1 MVVKKKAKMGE
12 MRYRSTGFIVYD
24 ATRRGL
30 NFMEWAEKP
39 LCDLGAALQHC
50 LKRHAVVTNWE
61 NRTGDQTCL
70 LAELELLPVRV
81 WVQTEPHEIKYGL
94 VDGHGLP
101 LDQERALTLPKM
113 RVARLDDM
121 IDTSVQVGRALR
133 AHLASPDGPS
143 LRLELWYGLNEMGAC
158 VLHVVDPLRCDLG
171 SQDTTDLIARLG
183 GL

>member
-12 MRYRSTGFIVYD
+12 MRYRSTGFMVYD

-30 NFMEWAEKP
+30 NFLEWTDKV
-39 LCDLGAALQHC
+39 LCDLGTALQSC

-61 NRTGDQTCL
+61 KRTGDQTCL
-70 LAELELLPVRV
+70 LSELDLLPVRV
-81 WVQTEPHEIKYGL
+81 WVETEPNGIRSGL
-94 VDGHGLP
+94 VDAHGLP
-101 LDQERALTLPKM
+101 LDQEKALSLPDM

-121 IDTSVQVGRALR
+121 VDTSMQVGRALR
-133 AHLASPDGPS
+133 AHLSSPDGPR

-158 VLHVVDPLRCDLG
+158 VLHVVDPLCCDLG
-171 SQDTTDLIARLG
+171 SQDAADLISRLG

>member
-12 MRYRSTGFIVYD
+12 TRYRSNGFIIYD

-30 NFMEWAEKP
+30 NFMEWSEKA
-39 LCDLGAALQHC
+39 LCDLGTALEHC

-61 NRTGDQTCL
+61 KRTGDQTCL
-70 LAELELLPVRV
+70 LTELELLPVRV
-81 WVQTEPHEIKYGL
+81 WVQTEPNDLRYGL
-94 VDGHGLP
+94 VDSHGLP
-101 LDQERALTLPKM
+101 IDQEKALSLPNM

-121 IDTSVQVGRALR
+121 IDTSMQVGRALR
-133 AHLASPDGPS
+133 AHLSGPDGPP

-171 SQDTTDLIARLG
+171 SKDMGDLITRLG

>member
-12 MRYRSTGFIVYD
+12 MRYRSTGFTVYD

-30 NFMEWAEKP
+30 NFMEWTTQG
-39 LCDLGAALQHC
+39 LCDLGTALQNC

-61 NRTGDQTCL
+61 KRTGDQTCL
-70 LAELELLPVRV
+70 LSELELLPVRV
-81 WVQTEPHEIKYGL
+81 WVETEPHEIKSGF
-94 VDGHGLP
+94 VNEHGLP
-101 LDQERALTLPKM
+101 LDQERALSLPKM

-121 IDTSVQVGRALR
+121 ADTSVQVGRALR
-133 AHLASPDGPS
+133 AHLSSPDGPP

-158 VLHVVDPLRCDLG
+158 ILHVVDPLRCDLG
-171 SQDTTDLIARLG
+171 LQDAADLITRLG